1 MDCVIFEEVRTI
13 SDGGEIVGKHVGIKA
28 AHRTEVID
36 DSVSVDEFAV
46 FVWRLRQIEK
56 RRLPYS
62 VAKQKQGFLRRA
74 KL

>member
-1 MDCVIFEEVRTI
+1 MAFVLLSFENPSMDCVIFEEVRTI

-36 DSVSVDEFAV
+36 DSVSV
-46 FVWRLRQIEK
+46 EK